1 LITDVDAAKNGAA
14 AATDEGRVK
23 GVTVGRGNATNDPG
37 KGGGV
42 VTGEGPQH
50 AAAGYVGAWD
60 GNEEIEEENGEEASG
75 AGAGVGRLEV
85 DGGEGELDDGAIED
99 LVEGGDSVED
109 GDVESESGEEADAEL
124 GGDAFRDVAL
134 GVGDLFG
141 DWNAGGSGSAF
152 MLTQG

>member
-1 LITDVDAAKNGAA
+1 LAADIDTAENGAA

-23 GVTVGRGNATNDPG
+23 GVAVGRGNAANDPG

-60 GNEEIEEENGEEASG
+60 GDEKIEEENGEEASG
-75 AGAGVGRLEV
+75 AGPGVGRLEV
-85 DGGEGELDDGAIED
+85 DGGEGELNDGAVED
-99 LVEGGDSVED
+99 LIEGGDSVEE
-109 GDVESESGEEADAEL
+109 GDVENESGKEADAEL
-124 GGDAFRDVAL
+124 GGDAFGDVAL
-134 GVGDLFG
+134 GAGDLFS

>member
-1 LITDVDAAKNGAA
+1 L
-14 AATDEGRVK
+14 
-23 GVTVGRGNATNDPG
+23 
-37 KGGGV
+37 
-42 VTGEGPQH
+42 
-50 AAAGYVGAWD
+50 
-60 GNEEIEEENGEEASG
+60 EI
-75 AGAGVGRLEV
+75 
-85 DGGEGELDDGAIED
+85 DGGEGELDDGAVED

-124 GGDAFRDVAL
+124 GGDAFGDIAL

>member
-1 LITDVDAAKNGAA
+1 LIADVDAAENGAA
-14 AATDEGRVK
+14 AATYEGRVK
-23 GVTVGRGNATNDPG
+23 GVAVGRGNAANDPG

-60 GNEEIEEENGEEASG
+60 GNNKVEKENGEEASG

-85 DGGEGELDDGAIED
+85 DGGEGELDDGAVED
-99 LVEGGDSVED
+99 LVEGGDSVEE
-109 GDVESESGEEADAEL
+109 GDVENESGEEAGAKL
-124 GGDAFRDVAL
+124 GGDAFGNVAL